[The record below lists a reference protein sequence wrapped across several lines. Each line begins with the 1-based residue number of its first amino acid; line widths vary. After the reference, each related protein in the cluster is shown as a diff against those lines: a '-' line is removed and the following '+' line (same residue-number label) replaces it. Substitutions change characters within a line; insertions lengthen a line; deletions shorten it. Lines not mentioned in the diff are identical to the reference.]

1 MNLWRRWTALLLA
14 AAMFCSVPVGTVSA
28 SAAENLVTVPANQPV
43 QLFSSARSLGTR
55 WEMDAGGLW
64 VPIQGEESS
73 VCNLTYA
80 VALNLLDGDNS
91 CRVRCADPEG
101 NVLASYRIRFTE
113 PEILADGFVPEFKVL
128 TDTVS
133 EVILEE
139 EIVAPETTAPE
150 TTEPE
155 TTAPETTVP
164 ETTEPET
171 TVPETTVPE
180 TTAPETT
187 EPETTAPE
195 TTEPET
201 TAPET
206 TVPETVAEMLPIETE
221 PEEITA
227 QSLGNP
233 AQISYQL
240 VLLSNRTYE
249 NEKEE
254 ISTANLE
261 NRLPPI
267 QIQVDYRD
275 EEGKAVMAPWNR
287 VIQGNVAEQT
297 ITFPTVQGY
306 EPYINCQWN
315 EGTGKWEGG
324 EKASAI
330 TLREI
335 KEDISI
341 TVIYKP
347 SDVTYIVNRHFQHA
361 NGNDYE
367 KKSELKTGLTGS
379 QIDMKSLA
387 GEYSGFSAM
396 WFEQPHIMADGTTE
410 VDIFYDRIYYLMKFD
425 LDGGFG
431 TEPIYARFDASISVP
446 APQKPGYQFVGW
458 TNPIGPD
465 PDAVV
470 SLPAAMPDRN
480 STYKA
485 KWKPND
491 MAEAT
496 VMIWGENPNKPGT
509 YEYMSSSTIQAKPGE
524 TVDLTK
530 TSFLICGQTEH
541 THSADCCTKEEHTH
555 GPECYT
561 WPCTESGHP
570 KNPKHGDRYTHKM
583 FGIFPISSCIYDEN
597 RGDWFQTDDGTG
609 CGKTEHKHGDGNC
622 TCPIPEHKHTADCYA
637 NQMDANLWTFAK
649 QDNPV
654 VNPDGT
660 TVINGYYD
668 RTSFTLH
675 FRDTNSAKDDF
686 GSITA
691 KWGADIQQRFK
702 EISQKAGT
710 NNWSEQRNGKSPWTA
725 NVQIMPTKDRTYYKP
740 PTSSGSSTAYYK
752 GLRLGGDPANPA
764 DYTVELLTSKVNGS
778 NLTVSVED
786 YLSFDGYTRN
796 EKIGAKKGDSFQGAV
811 FYYTRNNYSIS
822 FYSGNA
828 TVKTEEAPYES
839 SIASKFGYIPP
850 YPENLEKGGYKFD
863 GWYADPSFRE
873 ESRLDETMVR
883 LKMPASNFT
892 VYAKWSLVHHT
903 VRTFT
908 TEQDWQNSLQGTA
921 VQPLETLTPLHG
933 QNAGITKYP
942 DRTDEKLNFVGWF
955 YRDEEGIE
963 HAFDNQNMP
972 VYRDLDL
979 YAKWTSKVMVDFVV
993 HYAVKDGERITEIA
1007 APMVGKMLGGQEKT
1021 FYPKAGPELYE
1032 AYRIR
1037 YYPIQTSQT
1046 VTMSLDPQVKN
1057 EIWFY
1062 YEYQENISYTVRY
1075 LEKGT
1080 ENELLPPEQFY
1091 DGASVVYA
1099 NFKPIDGYVPDA
1111 YSKRL
1116 ILSPNEELN
1125 VITFWYEKDS
1135 THAPIRLT
1143 YFTQNLDG
1151 TYSIYSTEM
1160 NKMGTIGETYTIQE
1174 ITIPGYTENLTHTGR
1189 HIEGVLDKNGLHLV
1203 RFYDRIKYPYKV
1215 QYLQTGTNAEIP
1227 NPAGQGNI
1235 PPLTGTGAS
1244 EEIVH
1249 VVPKEIDGW
1258 KCVNP
1263 EPVDMKLAIEDPPDQ
1278 AKNNVHI
1285 FYYEK
1290 IETKANLTIRKS
1302 GWDSQD
1308 ENQVFLFHIQGTDS
1322 ETDTVDLTVSI
1333 QGNDFVTIRDLP
1345 AGHYRVQEVGDWS
1358 WRYSAAPGIQEIHL
1372 IHDQILD
1379 FNNTRS
1385 KDRWLSG
1392 GADSVNRFAP

>member
-1 MNLWRRWTALLLA
+1 MFKRIISFLIALVFVCSA
-14 AAMFCSVPVGTVSA
+14 MPSSAYAAMQTA
-28 SAAENLVTVPANQPV
+28 SRSKLQETPQTPQILTVPRNQ
-43 QLFSSARSLGTR
+43 QIALTAETEAAQTWQISNGTDWIDIQGVEGHVCHLR
-55 WEMDAGGLW
+55 YAMCRNMMDAESHSLIRCLDEQGQAVGLYE
-64 VPIQGEESS
+64 VQF
-73 VCNLTYA
+73 V
-80 VALNLLDGDNS
+80 
-91 CRVRCADPEG
+91 
-101 NVLASYRIRFTE
+101 E
-113 PEILADGFVPEFKVL
+113 PEIHKEVFNPVFQVVSDQLRPVDPLPEAAAPPVLALSPAPGAGTPLHSPAEPQADALPAADVPYMVTIQYRNEVGEQVLSPWQKVL
-128 TDTVS
+128 RDAGDNQTVYFPS
-133 EVILEE
+133 
-139 EIVAPETTAPE
+139 
-150 TTEPE
+150 
-155 TTAPETTVP
+155 
-164 ETTEPET
+164 
-171 TVPETTVPE
+171 
-180 TTAPETT
+180 
-187 EPETTAPE
+187 
-195 TTEPET
+195 
-201 TAPET
+201 
-206 TVPETVAEMLPIETE
+206 
-221 PEEITA
+221 
-227 QSLGNP
+227 
-233 AQISYQL
+233 
-240 VLLSNRTYE
+240 
-249 NEKEE
+249 
-254 ISTANLE
+254 
-261 NRLPPI
+261 
-267 QIQVDYRD
+267 
-275 EEGKAVMAPWNR
+275 
-287 VIQGNVAEQT
+287 IQGYAAYVDCT
-297 ITFPTVQGY
+297 
-306 EPYINCQWN
+306 WN
-315 EGTGKWEGG
+315 EETQRWEGG
-324 EKASAI
+324 TQAVELSLDYNSF
-330 TLREI
+330 T
-335 KEDISI
+335 EDP
-341 TVIYKP
+341 TYEVIYKP
-347 SDVTYIVNRHFQHA
+347 AQVSYMVQRHFQ
-361 NGNDYE
+361 NSTDDEYTTS
-367 KKSELKTGLTGS
+367 SEVQYGLTGTP
-379 QIDMKSLA
+379 IDMAHLA
-387 GEYSGFSAM
+387 EPTPGYASGFIAM
-396 WFEQPHIMADGTTE
+396 WFDEPHILASGSA
-410 VDIFYDRIYYLMKFD
+410 VADIFYDRLYYLMNFD
-425 LDGGFG
+425 LDGGYG
-431 TEPIYARFDASISVP
+431 AEPIYARFGSPLLVP
-446 APQKPGYQFVGW
+446 TPIKPGYQFGGW
-458 TNPIGPD
+458 TDPTASD

-470 SLPAAMPDRN
+470 SLPSAMPDR
-480 STYKA
+480 SSKYKA
-485 KWKPND
+485 KWIPNE

-496 VMIWGENPNKPGT
+496 VMIWGENPNRPGT

-524 TVDLTK
+524 TVDLQT

-541 THSADCCTKEEHTH
+541 THSAACCTKEAHTH
-555 GPECYT
+555 GPECYST
-561 WPCTESGHP
+561 PCTRSGHP
-570 KNPKHGDRYTHKM
+570 KNPKHGDRYAHQF
-583 FGIFPISSCIYDEN
+583 FGITLASCIYDAN
-597 RGDWFQTDDGTG
+597 RKGWFQTDSGPN
-609 CGKTEHKHGDGNC
+609 CGKTAHTHGDGSC
-622 TCPIPEHKHTADCYA
+622 TCPIPEHRHTADCYS
-637 NQMDANLWTFAK
+637 NRLDANLWVFAK

-668 RTSFTLH
+668 RTSFTIH
-675 FRDTNSAKDDF
+675 FRNTNSSKDDF

-691 KWGADIQQRFK
+691 NWGADIQQRFK

-710 NNWSEQRNGKSPWTA
+710 NNWSEQKNGKSPWTA

-764 DYTVELLTSKVNGS
+764 DYTVDLLTSKVNGS

-796 EKIGAKKGDSFQGAV
+796 EKIGAKKGDRFHGAV

-993 HYAVKDGERITEIA
+993 HYAVKEGDWITEIA

-1080 ENELLPPEQFY
+1080 EKVLWPPEQFH